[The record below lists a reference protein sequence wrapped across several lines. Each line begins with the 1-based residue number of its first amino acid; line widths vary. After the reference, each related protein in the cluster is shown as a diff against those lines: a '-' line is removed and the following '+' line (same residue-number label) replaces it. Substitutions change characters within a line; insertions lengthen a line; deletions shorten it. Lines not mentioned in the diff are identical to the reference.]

1 MARLNTACPRSAI
14 ALILLVLLVASVM
27 HVLVLMPVVHRP
39 AIRLATPNVSVSE
52 PTPPPATNTAVAG
65 THAWPCSARRR
76 ERTDAEWA
84 QHIVQVLWCHAA
96 PVPSRAVAELSAR
109 LANRSLLDSSLAS
122 LVCRDACLAARAS
135 TAPGPP
141 TCRFCRCRSAVG
153 SASAMRGLWARP
165 ESGAESGAPVA
176 QLRAEEAEQPA
187 PALLGV
193 HAMSRLGGR
202 RGAAAVQ
209 AYDAETRRQLRR
221 AGSVHAKARAELA
234 RSATNLSAAFEWHAM
249 DACAASL
256 SSRVLVVSTAAAGSG
271 GAATV
276 SGAIGAAFT
285 ASLQP
290 PSGAR
295 RTAQLVLSAT
305 AAYRKCTHGR
315 AGGDTFTLR
324 AYSADVTLPSPLLR
338 QVGRGVDSGHVYAGR
353 YATEGSNPGLADRV
367 PGRSATHTFE
377 PCLGQSLRG

>member
-1 MARLNTACPRSAI
+1 MARLNTACPRPAI
-14 ALILLVLLVASVM
+14 ALTLLVLLIASVM

-39 AIRLATPNVSVSE
+39 APRLAMPNASE
-52 PTPPPATNTAVAG
+52 PSLATDTGVAG
-65 THAWPCSARRR
+65 THAWPCAARRR
-76 ERTDAEWA
+76 RRTDLEWA
-84 QHIVQVLWCHAA
+84 QHIARVLWCHAA

-135 TAPGPP
+135 AAPVPP
-141 TCRFCRCRSAVG
+141 TCRFCRCRSAAG

-176 QLRAEEAEQPA
+176 QPRVDEAEQPA
-187 PALLGV
+187 SALLGV

-202 RGAAAVQ
+202 RDAAAVQ
-209 AYDAETRRQLRR
+209 AHDAETRRQLRR

-234 RSATNLSAAFEWHAM
+234 RGASNLSAGFERHAM
-249 DACAASL
+249 HACAASL
-256 SSRVLVVSTAAAGSG
+256 SSRAPVVSAAAAAGSG
-271 GAATV
+271 GPVTV

-295 RTAQLVLSAT
+295 RAAQL
-305 AAYRKCTHGR
+305 
-315 AGGDTFTLR
+315 
-324 AYSADVTLPSPLLR
+324 
-338 QVGRGVDSGHVYAGR
+338 
-353 YATEGSNPGLADRV
+353 
-367 PGRSATHTFE
+367 
-377 PCLGQSLRG
+377 